1 MSATLQLLLLLG
13 VIIFA
18 AKSAGLVSTR
28 LGQPAVLGELLAG
41 LVLGPTVLD
50 LLHTPIFAG
59 SHTGDLVLELGELGV
74 IFLMFV
80 AGLEVDL
87 DGMLKS
93 GMVATLA
100 GVMGIVA
107 PLILGAATAL
117 AFGFPFLTSV
127 FIGLVLTATSVSISA
142 QTLLELGMLRSKEG
156 LALLGAA
163 VIDDVLVILA
173 LSIFIALTG
182 EASAGVASVV
192 TVVLRMGV
200 FLALAILLGT
210 KLIPWLTHWV
220 EELPISEGVMAF
232 VVIVT
237 LLYAWSAE
245 VVGEI
250 AAITGAFLAGL
261 FFART
266 SLRHEIERGMH
277 TLTYAFF
284 VPLFLIGI
292 GLKAN
297 ARTLGAEGLLFA
309 TVIIV
314 VAILGKVIGCGLG
327 ARAGGF
333 DARESLRVGV
343 GMISRGEVGLIVAA
357 IGLSSGLIGD
367 NVYATMIVM
376 VLATT
381 LVTPIFWRWV
391 FRRTD
396 PSRQMEEV
404 VDG

>member
-1 MSATLQLLLLLG
+1 MSPTLQLLLLLG
-13 VIIFA
+13 TIIFA
-18 AKSAGLVSTR
+18 AKVGGLISTR

-50 LLHTPIFAG
+50 LLHAPIFVNG
-59 SHTGDLVLELGELGV
+59 HVGETILELGELGV

-93 GMVATLA
+93 GKVAILA
-100 GVMGIVA
+100 GTLGVLA
-107 PLILGAATAL
+107 PLILGALAAL
-117 AFGFPFLTSV
+117 AFNYSLVTGV

-142 QTLLELGMLRSKEG
+142 QTLMELGNLRSKEG

-163 VIDDVLVILA
+163 VVDDVLAILA
-173 LSIFIALTG
+173 LSIFLAFAG
-182 EASAGVASVV
+182 ETNAGAADVV
-192 TVVLRMGV
+192 IILLRMGIFFV
-200 FLALAILLGT
+200 LAVLLGAR
-210 KLIPWLTHWV
+210 LIPRLSSWI

-266 SLRHEIERGMH
+266 SVRHIVERGMH
-277 TLTYAFF
+277 TLTHAFF
-284 VPLFLIGI
+284 VPIFLISI

-297 ARTLGAEGLLFA
+297 AQVLGVEGLLFA
-309 TVIIV
+309 TVIVV

-327 ARAGGF
+327 ARWGGF
-333 DARESLRVGV
+333 TSREALRVGV
-343 GMISRGEVGLIVAA
+343 GMISRGEVGLIVAG
-357 IGLSSGLIGD
+357 IGLGSGWIEQ
-367 NVYATMIVM
+367 NVYSTMVVM

-381 LVTPIFWRWV
+381 LVTPIFLRWV
-391 FRRTD
+391 FPKGET
-396 PSRQMEEV
+396 M
-404 VDG
+404 DG

>member
-1 MSATLQLLLLLG
+1 MSPTLQLLLLLA
-13 VIIFA
+13 VIIFCAKA
-18 AKSAGLVSTR
+18 AGYISTR
-28 LGQPAVLGELLAG
+28 MGQPAVLGELLAG
-41 LVLGPTVLD
+41 LVLGPTLLD
-50 LLHTPIFAG
+50 LLHSPIFSG
-59 SHTGDLVLELGELGV
+59 SQTGEIVLELGELGV
-74 IFLMFV
+74 IFLMFI
-80 AGLEVDL
+80 AGLEVDFER
-87 DGMLKS
+87 MLES
-93 GMVATLA
+93 GTVATLA
-100 GVMGIVA
+100 GVMGVIA
-107 PLILGAATAL
+107 PLILGAITAL
-117 AFGFPFLTSV
+117 AFGFPFLASV
-127 FIGLVLTATSVSISA
+127 FVGLILTATSVSISA

-173 LSIFIALTG
+173 LSIFLALTG
-182 EASAGVASVV
+182 GADAGMSSVV

-200 FLALAILLGT
+200 FLALAILLGAR
-210 KLIPWLTHWV
+210 LIPQLTHWV
-220 EELPISEGVMAF
+220 ERLPISEGVMAL

-266 SLRHEIERGMH
+266 TLRHEIERGMH
-277 TLTYAFF
+277 TLTYVFF

-297 ARTLGAEGLLFA
+297 ARTIGMEGLLFA
-309 TVIIV
+309 TAIIV
-314 VAILGKVIGCGLG
+314 VAILGKVAGCGLG
-327 ARAGGF
+327 ARIGGF
-333 DARESLRVGV
+333 SARESLRVGI

-357 IGLSSGLIGD
+357 IGLSNGLIGD
-367 NVYATMIVM
+367 DVYSTMIVM

-381 LVTPIFWRWV
+381 LVTPIFLRW
-391 FRRTD
+391 FFQRTD
-396 PSRQMEEV
+396 TSRQREEA